1 MNLDDAVTTES
12 MEFGHLVIDFDE
24 RVLRPRPWT
33 AMQSRWAAELVA
45 NAPDGKVL
53 ELCSGAGHIG
63 LLAIAL
69 EPRALVCVDLNP
81 AACSFTRSNAARAG
95 LTVEVRQGDLAEA
108 LALDIPARRH
118 GGSTDDDES
127 VTAELMRARQEIV
140 DAGGEDTVQLSDG
153 STLASDLVVAAM
165 GAVPA
170 TGWLEGSGLSL
181 DDGVVCDQTLK
192 TSAPGVYAAGDVARW
207 SNPTYGTTMRLEHW
221 TNAAEQGALAA
232 RNAINPAEAT
242 SYSSVPFFW
251 SDWGDTRIQ
260 FVGLPDADAVEV
272 VDGDP
277 EGAEF
282 LALYRRGDHVGGAL
296 SVNKPRPVM
305 RIRTLIAQRARW
317 SVALEYAQSL
327 SAKSLS

>member
-108 LALDIPARRH
+108 LALDETFA
-118 GGSTDDDES
+118 
-127 VTAELMRARQEIV
+127 
-140 DAGGEDTVQLSDG
+140 
-153 STLASDLVVAAM
+153 LVIADPPW
-165 GAVPA
+165 VPA
-170 TGWLEGSGLSL
+170 ADTDRFPEDPLSAIDGGADGLHVARLCLEVAGRH
-181 DDGVVCDQTLK
+181 V
-192 TSAPGVYAAGDVARW
+192 APGGPLLLQLGTRAQAHRLADHATRQRLRLVEIRDGERGIVARFD
-207 SNPTYGTTMRLEHW
+207 RLV
-221 TNAAEQGALAA
+221 
-232 RNAINPAEAT
+232 R
-242 SYSSVPFFW
+242 
-251 SDWGDTRIQ
+251 
-260 FVGLPDADAVEV
+260 ADGE
-272 VDGDP
+272 
-277 EGAEF
+277 
-282 LALYRRGDHVGGAL
+282 
-296 SVNKPRPVM
+296 
-305 RIRTLIAQRARW
+305 
-317 SVALEYAQSL
+317 
-327 SAKSLS
+327 